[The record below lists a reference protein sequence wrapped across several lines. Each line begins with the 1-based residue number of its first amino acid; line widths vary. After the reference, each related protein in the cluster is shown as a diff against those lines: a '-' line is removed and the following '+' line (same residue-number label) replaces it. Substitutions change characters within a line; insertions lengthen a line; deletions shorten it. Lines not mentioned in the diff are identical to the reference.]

1 MEPSL
6 DKLPASVLRTIIIR
20 ETRKFALALEY
31 GSTLSD
37 LQEIRDYIKMLENLL
52 SIKEK
57 EETPILNM
65 DNLPSSLFENKINK
79 G

>member
-37 LQEIRDYIKMLENLL
+37 LQEIREYIKMLENLL

-57 EETPILNM
+57 EETLI
-65 DNLPSSLFENKINK
+65 